1 LRYISAREK
10 ETTIMTAAVG
20 SKNQQTRPNKQ
31 ARSQVTGMFLC
42 AHQLK
47 SMSLL
52 DHYLEMD
59 EIARL
64 PV

>member
-1 LRYISAREK
+1 
-10 ETTIMTAAVG
+10 MTAAVG